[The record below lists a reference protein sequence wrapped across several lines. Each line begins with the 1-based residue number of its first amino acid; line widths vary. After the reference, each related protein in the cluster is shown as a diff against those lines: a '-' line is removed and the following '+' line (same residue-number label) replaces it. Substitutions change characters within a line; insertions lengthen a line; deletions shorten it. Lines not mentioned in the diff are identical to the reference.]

1 MSEGSL
7 SESSIAFAIPEV
19 TSEDVAAVTAVL
31 RSGWLTTGTEALAF
45 ESELSTYLGGSDVI
59 AVSSCTTALE
69 IALAHLRLP
78 QGSRV
83 GVPAWTFASTGL
95 AAVRNGLHPVL
106 IDVEPDTLNLSAQAL
121 DVEAPNLQAVI
132 PVHFAGTAVSVE
144 VHETAANHGLHVI
157 EDAAHALGTTDHRGK
172 IGSPGT
178 SHTCFSF
185 YATKNLS
192 SGEGGA
198 IATTDPDLA
207 KFARTYRLHGMD
219 ADAWARYRPGAKAGY
234 DITEPGIK
242 ANFPDL
248 LATLGRSQL
257 KRFDHMQAKRRAIVE
272 RYRANLTEAQRNL
285 GLGFVPGEMDS
296 NSADHL
302 MIVVLPE
309 RTKRDDVVAHMSA
322 NNIGT

>member
-1 MSEGSL
+1 MSSQLGSSEWFGGLEAWL
-7 SESSIAFAIPEV
+7 SEVPLANTPIAFAIPEV
-19 TSEDVAAVTAVL
+19 TDEDVAAVTAVL

-95 AAVRNGLHPVL
+95 AAVRNGLQPVL
-106 IDVEPDTLNLSAQAL
+106 VDVEPDTLNLSAKAL
-121 DVEAPNLQAVI
+121 DAEAPNLQAVI
-132 PVHFAGTAVSVE
+132 PVHFAGTAVSAE
-144 VHETAANHGLHVI
+144 VHETAGRHGLHVI

-178 SHTCFSF
+178 SPTCFSF

-248 LATLGRSQL
+248 
-257 KRFDHMQAKRRAIVE
+257 
-272 RYRANLTEAQRNL
+272 
-285 GLGFVPGEMDS
+285 
-296 NSADHL
+296 
-302 MIVVLPE
+302 
-309 RTKRDDVVAHMSA
+309 
-322 NNIGT
+322 